1 MEFMVKTAVE
11 AATSAGEYLL
21 KNFKRHQVEIGGN
34 DTLSV
39 GNRGLSKEITSANDN
54 VADRIIIDLIS
65 DRYPDHNL
73 LTEET
78 GLIDNGSPYTWIVD
92 PLDGSSNFVNH
103 NPFFAVSIC
112 LALEN
117 VPISGV
123 IFSPYLQ
130 EIVVARHGHGCTLNG
145 RPVRVSTTSRLDKS
159 YIVSCPGGDPDNHR
173 FARMGYTMLQTVK
186 DFRMMGSAAIEAYM
200 IAAGRADAFIT
211 LNISP
216 WDVAAGVICVQE
228 AGGSV
233 TDLEGNPWQ
242 LDKSDLLMSNG
253 LLHDAILSELGAAG
267 ISQSNPIMSETS
279 VVRAL

>member
-1 MEFMVKTAVE
+1 MAKTAVD

-21 KNFKRHQVEIGGN
+21 RNFKRHQVDIGGA

-39 GNRGLSKEITSANDN
+39 ANRGLSKEITSENDSA
-54 VADRIIIDLIS
+54 ADQIIIDLIS
-65 DRYPDHNL
+65 ERYPDHNL

-78 GLIDNGSPYTWIVD
+78 GLIDNNSPYTWIID

-117 VPISGV
+117 VPITGV
-123 IFSPYLQ
+123 IYSPYLQ
-130 EIVVARHGHGCTLNG
+130 EIVVARRNHGCTLNG
-145 RPVRVSTTSRLDKS
+145 RPMAVSATARLDQS
-159 YIVSCPGGDPDNHR
+159 YIVSCPGGDPDNR
-173 FARMGYTMLQTVK
+173 RYATMGYAMLQTVK

-200 IAAGRADAFIT
+200 IASGRADAFVT

-228 AGGSV
+228 AGGRV
-233 TDLEGNPWQ
+233 TDLHGAPWK
-242 LDKSDLLMSNG
+242 LDKSDLLLSNG
-253 LLHDAILSELGAAG
+253 LLHDTILSELQDAG
-267 ISQSNPIMSETS
+267 IAGERAATQTS
-279 VVRAL
+279 SAVHAV